1 MCHFGL
7 GCTPEIQRLAML
19 SRLCCDITA
28 WCRLLVLKDKHMA
41 NGISAPG
48 GGGVHSGIALNTG
61 YKIKDCFKVIQYNN
75 AGIQLISVIV

>member
-7 GCTPEIQRLAML
+7 GCTPEIQGLAKL

-28 WCRLLVLKDKHMA
+28 WRRLLVLKDKHMA
-41 NGISAPG
+41 NSISAPG
-48 GGGVHSGIALNTG
+48 VCGGVALNTG
-61 YKIKDCFKVIQYNN
+61 YNIKDCFKVIQYSN